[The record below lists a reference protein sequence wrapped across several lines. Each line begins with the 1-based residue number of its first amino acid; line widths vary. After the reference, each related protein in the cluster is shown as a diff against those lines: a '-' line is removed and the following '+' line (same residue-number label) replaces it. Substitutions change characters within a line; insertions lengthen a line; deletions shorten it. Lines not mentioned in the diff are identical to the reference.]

1 MDHVGTYDVDLS
13 WTGVPMPHQQ
23 FVNLYRILY
32 HEQNINS
39 VEPELFDIFIL
50 AQDINH
56 IDSVSKSRIISLRP
70 DTPYQIWLEAY
81 LRNGKVVT
89 SNVLDI
95 TTRQGHPNKGM
106 CILHICTPSAG
117 QLISNINE
125 KIYYYTYT
133 FCNCLLIYWLFGYN
147 VGKIQLVPI
156 IIGIPIRFC
165 PN

>member
-1 MDHVGTYDVDLS
+1 MFFQLFVYIFFSDPFNFKLHLDMDHVGTYDVDLT

-50 AQDINH
+50 AQDIGHNS
-56 IDSVSKSRIISLRP
+56 DSISKSRIISLSP

-106 CILHICTPSAG
+106 CTRCQSPKFES
-117 QLISNINE
+117 
-125 KIYYYTYT
+125 
-133 FCNCLLIYWLFGYN
+133 
-147 VGKIQLVPI
+147 
-156 IIGIPIRFC
+156 
-165 PN
+165 

>member
-1 MDHVGTYDVDLS
+1 MDHVGAYDVDLS

-50 AQDINH
+50 AQDIIGHNS
-56 IDSVSKSRIISLRP
+56 DSISKSRIISLSP

-89 SNVLDI
+89 SNVLDV
-95 TTRQGHPNKGM
+95 TTRQGPTNKGM
-106 CILHICTPSAG
+106 CI
-117 QLISNINE
+117 
-125 KIYYYTYT
+125 
-133 FCNCLLIYWLFGYN
+133 F
-147 VGKIQLVPI
+147 V
-156 IIGIPIRFC
+156 
-165 PN
+165 